1 MDIGFVKLLR
11 NAELSAVLHG
21 LVPVAWFLTSLPAFV
36 VTIHQRPGLRRWL
49 LLPFNVAGPI
59 VCFLQVGR
67 LKAGLDWLWAF
78 TSIIYVFHATSGLYL
93 EKWILPNAATGAT
106 HLPGEKIYA
115 SVKAWNNPRRLPLR
129 PPIHQYLITRRQR
142 AYFTFRKLGIIF
154 IHWGIY
160 LVIDVGTLFLLRPV
174 PREFASPAYFHFAL
188 DRAALLRT
196 AYSFQWA
203 WLTYFIL
210 TVANAIV
217 AIFSVSI
224 LQLDAPDEWP
234 SLWGNPLKVHS
245 IRSFWGVFWQNIGS
259 PSQLTYGR
267 FVTRNL
273 LGLKSKGT
281 ADKSFLAFFVFMVS
295 GTVHAATNRMTRN
308 TAPVDD
314 IYGDMV
320 FLLSNFA
327 GGLLEVLVQQAVS
340 TRLKMNKG
348 KEDSGSAHSIV
359 CRAFGFF
366 WVFVFF
372 YTIVPP
378 WQFPYIEADL
388 RRRFVPFRM
397 NVQLQ
402 RPQIP

>member
-1 MDIGFVKLLR
+1 MEIGFVKLLR
-11 NAELSAVLHG
+11 NTELSAVLHG
-21 LVPVAWFLTSLPAFV
+21 LVPVVWFLTSLPAFV
-36 VTIHQRPGLRRWL
+36 VTIQQRPGRQRWF

-59 VCFLQVGR
+59 ICFLQVGR

-78 TSIIYVFHATSGLYL
+78 TSIIYIFHATSGLYL
-93 EKWILPNAATGAT
+93 EQWTIPDTASRSGDFSAERL
-106 HLPGEKIYA
+106 YA

-129 PPIHQYLITRRQR
+129 VSTPQRLFTRRQR
-142 AYFTFRKLGIIF
+142 AYFTFRKLGLIC

-160 LVIDVGTLFLLRPV
+160 LATDVGTLFLLRPA
-174 PREFASPAYFHFAL
+174 PGEFAPPGYFHFAL

-217 AIFSVSI
+217 AIFFVSI
-224 LQLDAPDEWP
+224 LQLDEPDEWP
-234 SLWGNPLKVHS
+234 SLWGNPLQVHS

-273 LGLKSKGT
+273 LGLKSKVT
-281 ADKSFLAFFVFMVS
+281 AEKSFLAFFIFMMS
-295 GTVHAATNRMTRN
+295 GTIHAATNWMTRN

-320 FLLSNFA
+320 FLLLNFA
-327 GGLLEVLVQQAVS
+327 GGLLEVLVQKLVY

-348 KEDSGSAHSIV
+348 KENAGSAYSV
-359 CRAFGFF
+359 VRRAFGVF

-378 WQFPYIEADL
+378 WQFPYIEADF

-402 RPQIP
+402 RPQLP